1 MPPPSNVRPLRLR
14 SPFFYNRASMT
25 ITGADSSF
33 IPNIPMPAASGGPRT
48 WAEKALTAQFWSYR
62 LSSYLLLNVIEDP
75 AWLALIF
82 C

>member
-1 MPPPSNVRPLRLR
+1 MRFL
-14 SPFFYNRASMT
+14 FFYNRASMT
-25 ITGADSSF
+25 ITGADSPF